1 MKGWMRTTR
10 FALLLVVHVTM
21 RNGLSRSTSSY
32 FNNKV
37 LHLAGYQKPVEYYFP
52 RYEQGARPST
62 LEPDLRRTLYWN
74 PYLRMTKDTP
84 LQLSFYSADL
94 PTHYSLR
101 VEGITSTGR
110 IVEGDLK
117 LEVYL

>member
-1 MKGWMRTTR
+1 M
-10 FALLLVVHVTM
+10 A
-21 RNGLSRSTSSY
+21 
-32 FNNKV
+32 
-37 LHLAGYQKPVEYYFP
+37 
-52 RYEQGARPST
+52 
-62 LEPDLRRTLYWN
+62 
-74 PYLRMTKDTP
+74 KDTP